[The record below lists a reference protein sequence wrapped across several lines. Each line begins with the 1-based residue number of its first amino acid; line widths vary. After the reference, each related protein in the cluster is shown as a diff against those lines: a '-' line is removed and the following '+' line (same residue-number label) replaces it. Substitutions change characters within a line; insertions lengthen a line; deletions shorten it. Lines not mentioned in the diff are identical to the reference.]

1 MATAAPSK
9 HIFTLFDY
17 DDSSYLS
24 CPLSTILI
32 YATTFS
38 PTSSYSSNMLASN
51 ILPANTMALAALLLI
66 SSLSL
71 PSTVEARPGL
81 TRHHKRLIID
91 RAAGVLARRGKTL
104 CPQKRGETGDLFK
117 PVLNSGD
124 GAIEIVNAAADDDSQ
139 NLFTPISPTTANSGR
154 TPLTVLPINSA
165 SQSTQNP
172 AGGSLFTPN
181 AAPSSPASTP
191 SSTSVTPASSPLKTP
206 AAAAQTPS
214 SDSSSSS
221 FSSSGPGLF
230 GFSTQQCGASGAT
243 SKVSKLAGPNGS
255 MDFLNCGLYS
265 GGGWTPPSINI
276 GQIAAVSLDEA
287 ILDPNSPF
295 TPCKPY
301 VGLFDKYA
309 AETGLPPIL
318 IAAIAMQESTCNPT
332 GERDQAYL
340 ARPS

>member
-1 MATAAPSK
+1 MVIAASSK
-9 HIFTLFDY
+9 HIFTLFDHY
-17 DDSSYLS
+17 AS
-24 CPLSTILI
+24 CYTCPPVTLYFALD
-32 YATTFS
+32 ATTFS
-38 PTSSYSSNMLASN
+38 PTSSIRSEMLASN
-51 ILPANTMALAALLLI
+51 ILPANTMALAALLLV

-104 CPQKRGETGDLFK
+104 CPQKRGETGDLFM
-117 PVLNSGD
+117 PVLNSSN
-124 GAIEIVNAAADDDSQ
+124 GAIEIVDAASDDSQ

-165 SQSTQNP
+165 SPSTQNP
-172 AGGSLFTPN
+172 GPGSLFTPN

-191 SSTSVTPASSPLKTP
+191 SSTSVTPASSPSKTP

-214 SDSSSSS
+214 SGS
-221 FSSSGPGLF
+221 SSSGPGLF

-301 VGLFDKYA
+301 VSLFDKYA

-332 GERDQAYL
+332 GERD
-340 ARPS
+340 